1 MARARLFC
9 GGEALAGLA
18 AWLQSNFFYRGQKAT
33 LDTDGWAW
41 PGAVNLQLGG
51 VGKVGLA
58 GPAAWLQNI
67 FLQDSESDVRH

>member
-41 PGAVNLQLGG
+41 PGAV
-51 VGKVGLA
+51 K
-58 GPAAWLQNI
+58 PAAGWCWQGRACW
-67 FLQDSESDVRH
+67 SSCVAPE